1 MMIGTF
7 ETSNNWI
14 KPKTNNGIA
23 IKFDVNN
30 AKIDFILSKLCLML
44 KNGICENILNISRNK
59 LAEIIDSNFNY
70 VSQIECGRANIT
82 MNMLILL
89 ADALDVEAKE
99 LFDF

>member
-1 MMIGTF
+1 MGRNI
-7 ETSNNWI
+7 E
-14 KPKTNNGIA
+14 
-23 IKFDVNN
+23 
-30 AKIDFILSKLCLML
+30 L
-44 KNGICENILNISRNK
+44 KNNFGKKLAYLRKKRNLSQMH

-82 MNMLILL
+82 MNMLILP

>member
-1 MMIGTF
+1 MGRNV
-7 ETSNNWI
+7 E
-14 KPKTNNGIA
+14 
-23 IKFDVNN
+23 
-30 AKIDFILSKLCLML
+30 L
-44 KNGICENILNISRNK
+44 KNNFGKKLAYLRKKRNLSQMQ

-89 ADALDVEAKE
+89 ADALDVDAKE

>member
-1 MMIGTF
+1 MGRNI
-7 ETSNNWI
+7 E
-14 KPKTNNGIA
+14 
-23 IKFDVNN
+23 
-30 AKIDFILSKLCLML
+30 L
-44 KNGICENILNISRNK
+44 KNNFGKKLAYLRKKRNLSQMH

-89 ADALDVEAKE
+89 ADALDVEAKD

>member
-1 MMIGTF
+1 MGRNV
-7 ETSNNWI
+7 E
-14 KPKTNNGIA
+14 
-23 IKFDVNN
+23 
-30 AKIDFILSKLCLML
+30 L
-44 KNGICENILNISRNK
+44 KNNFGKKLAYLRKKRNLSQIQ

-89 ADALDVEAKE
+89 ADALDVDAKE

>member
-1 MMIGTF
+1 MQ
-7 ETSNNWI
+7 
-14 KPKTNNGIA
+14 
-23 IKFDVNN
+23 
-30 AKIDFILSKLCLML
+30 
-44 KNGICENILNISRNK
+44 